1 MIGVCHGAKLY
12 LAKYKWEGF
21 FASESSC
28 VKRPVFSP
36 CEPLPAGAN
45 TPKQARLGGWDYQM
59 AGFLLRFLFRSGRWL
74 LIDLLWLF
82 AVGLFVLLL

>member
-36 CEPLPAGAN
+36 CEPLPAGAGPQGKPGGEGGYQ
-45 TPKQARLGGWDYQM
+45 TAVFFRWFFIPKRSM
-59 AGFLLRFLFRSGRWL
+59 A
-74 LIDLLWLF
+74 
-82 AVGLFVLLL
+82 AH